1 MAIRFDAVIVGGG
14 PAGLSAALVLAQAG
28 VKVAVI
34 ERGDYAGA
42 KNMFG
47 GVIYHEPT
55 DWVVPGF
62 ASEAPLERRIGHHEY
77 WFLDERSALKIAYED
92 AAWREKPNAWSVMRA
107 KFDAWFAG
115 KVEKAGAQVITQ
127 TTVVDLLRDG
137 RTIRG
142 VVTSRP
148 EGEVEAP
155 LVLIAQGVNAL
166 LVEKAGLGRDWRADE
181 VVLGVKEVIQLPK
194 GAIEERFGLTEGE
207 GTAVEMLGGEAT
219 AGLMGSAF
227 LYTNSDTVSIGTAV
241 LLSHLREQGENPN
254 RLLERIKAHP
264 SVAPLLKGGEMRE
277 YSAHLIPEGGYRAM
291 PRLYGN
297 GVLVAGDSAA
307 MVNAVTMEG
316 TDLAMVSGKL
326 AGETMLEALEKG
338 DFTERTLSRYRD
350 RLEDSFVFRD
360 LKQFSRV
367 GTFFADNRQYF
378 DFYPRLA
385 NGVARQLFTVD
396 LRPKAEHVRGLL
408 DQIRGRRSLWRIGMD
423 LVRGWRALA

>member
-14 PAGLSAALVLAQAG
+14 PAGLSAAWVLAQAG
-28 VKVAVI
+28 VKVAVV

-55 DWVVPGF
+55 EWVIPGF
-62 ASEAPLERRIGHHEY
+62 AAEAPLERKIGHHEY
-77 WFLDERSALKIAYED
+77 WFLDEHSALKVAYED
-92 AAWREKPNAWSVMRA
+92 AGWREAPNAWSVLRA

-115 KVEKAGAQVITQ
+115 KVEKAGARVITQ
-127 TTVVDLLRDG
+127 TTAVDVLRHG
-137 RTIRG
+137 RAIRG

-148 EGEVEAP
+148 DGEIEAP
-155 LVLIAQGVNAL
+155 VVLIAQGVNAL
-166 LVEKAGLGRDWRADE
+166 LVQKAGLGRDWQADE

-194 GAIEERFGLTEGE
+194 GVIEERFGLAENE
-207 GTAVEMLGGEAT
+207 GTAVEMMGGLAT
-219 AGLMGSAF
+219 GGSMGSAF
-227 LYTNSDTVSIGTAV
+227 LYTNADSVSIGTAV
-241 LLSHLREQGENPN
+241 LLSDLRARRENPN
-254 RLLERIKAHP
+254 HLLEKVKAHP
-264 SVAPLLKGGEMRE
+264 SVAPLLKGGELRE

-291 PRLYGN
+291 PRLYGD

-326 AGETMLEALEKG
+326 AGQTILEALEKG
-338 DFTERTLSRYRD
+338 DFSEKTLSRYRD
-350 RLEDSFVFRD
+350 RLEDSFVLRD

-367 GTFFADNRQYF
+367 GTFFSRNEQYF

-385 NGVARQLFTVD
+385 NRVARQLFTVD

-408 DQIRGRRSLWRIGMD
+408 DQIRGERSLWRVGLD
-423 LVRGWRALA
+423 LVRAWRALA